1 MKTRFSNSYL
11 SLPEQFYQRVS
22 PTPVEAPTFVA
33 LNEPLAEE
41 LGLES
46 SSLRSPE
53 WLAVLAGNRVPEG
66 AQPVAL
72 AYSGHQFGHFVPLLG
87 DGRAV
92 LIGELTT
99 PQGLLYDL
107 QLKGSGRTPYSRR
120 GDGRAALGPMLREYI
135 IGEALHHLGIPA
147 TRTLA
152 VVASGEVVV
161 RERPLPGGIQSRIA
175 QSHVRIGTFQYAS
188 ERGDRSALAALADY
202 VIARHY
208 PELVGGEDR
217 YFELARS
224 FFSRQARLVAQWMH
238 VGFIHGVMNTDN
250 VAVSGESIDFGPC
263 AFMNRY
269 DPDTVFSSID
279 RDGRYAFGMQPTI
292 IQWNLTRLVEALVPL
307 FGTDENTAVA
317 RAQELVDG
325 FPALFTEAWYDG
337 MRAKLGLCGDD
348 DGDNELIK
356 QLLEGMYAA
365 RVDYTNTFR
374 ALSGDAH
381 FSVPA
386 ALNDWRV
393 LWDSRIDPTRN
404 GRSREESLRAM
415 RCVNPA
421 VIARNHLVENALKE
435 AVDNQNL
442 SIIHQLVNALRD
454 PYTPQSDYG
463 SPPSDDHDQGYR
475 TFCGT

>member
-1 MKTRFSNSYL
+1 MKTQFSNSYL

-22 PTPVEAPTFVA
+22 PTPVQASAFVA

-41 LGLES
+41 LGLDS
-46 SSLRSPE
+46 SSLRSPA

-99 PQGLLYDL
+99 PHGLLFDL

-175 QSHVRIGTFQYAS
+175 QSHIRIGTFQYAS
-188 ERGDRSALAALADY
+188 QRGDRTALAALADY

-208 PELVGGEDR
+208 PELIGGEDR

-224 FFSRQARLVAQWMH
+224 IFSRQARLVAQWMH

-307 FGTDENTAVA
+307 FGTDESKAVA

-325 FPALFTEAWYDG
+325 FPELFTEAWHAG
-337 MRAKLGLCGDD
+337 MRTKLGLCGDD
-348 DGDNELIK
+348 EGDK
-356 QLLEGMYAA
+356 QLVQRLLEDMYAA
-365 RVDYTNTFR
+365 RVDYTTTFR
-374 ALSGDAH
+374 ALSGDDR

-386 ALNDWRV
+386 ALNDWCA
-393 LWDSRIDPTRN
+393 LWEARIEPVRN
-404 GRSREESLRAM
+404 GRSRDETLRAM

-421 VIARNHLVENALKE
+421 VIARNHLVEDALRE
-435 AVDNQNL
+435 AVDNQNF
-442 SIIHQLVNALRD
+442 STMNRLVDALRT
-454 PYTPQSDYG
+454 PYTAHDELS
-463 SPPSDDHDQGYR
+463 SPPADDHDQWYR